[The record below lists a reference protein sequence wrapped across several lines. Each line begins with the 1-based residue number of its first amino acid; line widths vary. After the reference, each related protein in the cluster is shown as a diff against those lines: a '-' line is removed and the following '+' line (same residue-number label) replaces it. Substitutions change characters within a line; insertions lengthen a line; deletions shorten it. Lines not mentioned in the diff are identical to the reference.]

1 MTKIEQLTQTA
12 TALTDDQIDGLIAY
26 AAYLAGEPFY
36 YSAPAEVL
44 VSIERG
50 VADHAAGRVVDG
62 ETLFA
67 DTARRIANARA

>member
-44 VSIERG
+44 ASIERG
-50 VADHAAGRVVDG
+50 LADHAAGRVADG